1 LADFLSNA
9 GIEAVDVILT
19 YVEQGR
25 IAPSEA
31 IDFLLSLKVDINETL
46 LKRINENVL
55 SDSIGGG
62 LKNERDIKVFDV
74 IVHVLTKKGE
84 KRLVGIIMKLLQEIK
99 PDLYEKDLTYLIW
112 SLEKPLK
119 VFELKEAIPWLR
131 EVLKIGIEKRNY
143 EAVVRVIDIL
153 IKLGGIERS
162 EAIQVHRIMLKEKMD
177 LLEEVD
183 YFTLKQLEELGYEPE
198 DVEEK
203 VFMLWWRLK
212 DEEIIQM
219 GTAALPVL
227 WKFLKKEDVRAGKLI
242 GEIGDKRAVPYLVEM
257 LNKKSLEDW
266 LRRGKL
272 GEAFEIM
279 RALHKL
285 GWRPEEHW
293 HKVLYFTAL
302 KDWNGLIY
310 SCEELLPDD
319 RKPLSLEDI
328 YKSSDPNDAL
338 ILRDIIIYCEVHKY
352 EHNEEN
358 DPVRT
363 FCYYEREKALAALF
377 NLATSTKHKLPLKCL
392 KTLTAFESNTP
403 DLNWRCAGEKE
414 SYTFHFLAA
423 IAAQS
428 IKR

>member
-9 GIEAVDVILT
+9 GKEAVDVILT

-177 LLEEVD
+177 LLEE
-183 YFTLKQLEELGYEPE
+183 K
-198 DVEEK
+198 
-203 VFMLWWRLK
+203 
-212 DEEIIQM
+212 M
-219 GTAALPVL
+219 G
-227 WKFLKKEDVRAGKLI
+227 
-242 GEIGDKRAVPYLVEM
+242 
-257 LNKKSLEDW
+257 
-266 LRRGKL
+266 
-272 GEAFEIM
+272 
-279 RALHKL
+279 
-285 GWRPEEHW
+285 
-293 HKVLYFTAL
+293 
-302 KDWNGLIY
+302 
-310 SCEELLPDD
+310 
-319 RKPLSLEDI
+319 
-328 YKSSDPNDAL
+328 
-338 ILRDIIIYCEVHKY
+338 
-352 EHNEEN
+352 
-358 DPVRT
+358 
-363 FCYYEREKALAALF
+363 
-377 NLATSTKHKLPLKCL
+377 
-392 KTLTAFESNTP
+392 
-403 DLNWRCAGEKE
+403 
-414 SYTFHFLAA
+414 
-423 IAAQS
+423 
-428 IKR
+428 